1 MKVTKKTHLQLRFQN
16 IIFILLFLIF
26 MAMLAWLGQRYNVSI
41 DLTENNRNTLSPAS
55 VELLKKIDGP
65 ISITSFVG
73 KSEKIKKFIRRYQH
87 YKKDITLTFI
97 DPDIEPQL
105 ARENGV
111 RVKGE
116 LVLRYGDRRENLQ
129 VLTEQVMSNILQ
141 RLARSA
147 ERYIVFLEGHGERS
161 PRGRANYD
169 VSDWATQLQ
178 ARGLNTQTINLGVT
192 QKIPSNAA
200 VLVIA
205 APQVDLLPGEMSI
218 ISRYLAK
225 GGNLL
230 WLSDP
235 GELHGLGVLAE
246 QLGIEF
252 LPGMIVDPTTQ
263 RLGLDD
269 PRITVIAEYG
279 TQAVTNNFANLT
291 LFPQASAIDLVE
303 GSEWQAEPFLIT
315 AADSWSETGPLQ
327 GELALDAGEDVPG
340 PLTLGVSL
348 TRSQSTDTPQ
358 EQRIIVIGDGDFLS
372 NQYLGNAGNQ
382 DLGLNLINWLS
393 RDDVFLDIPVK
404 TATDLSLDLSP
415 ATAGFIGLVF
425 ILLPIA
431 LLIIGFLIWR
441 RRRRA

>member
-303 GSEWQAEPFLIT
+303 GSEWQAEPFLVT

>member
-1 MKVTKKTHLQLRFQN
+1 MKVTQKTHLQLRIQN
-16 IIFILLFLIF
+16 IIFIVLFLVVV
-26 MAMLAWLGQRYNVSI
+26 AMLAWLGQRYNFSLDV
-41 DLTENNRNTLSPAS
+41 TENNRNTLAPAS
-55 VELLKKIDGP
+55 IELLKKIDGP
-65 ISITSFVG
+65 ISITSFVAE
-73 KSEKIKKFIRRYQH
+73 SDRIKKFIKRYQR
-87 YKKDITLTFI
+87 YKKDISLTFI

-105 ARENGV
+105 ARENGI

-129 VLTEQVMSNILQ
+129 VLTEQVMSNVLQ
-141 RLARSA
+141 RLGRSA
-147 ERYIVFLEGHGERS
+147 DRYIVFLEGHGERS
-161 PRGRANYD
+161 PRGQANHD
-169 VSDWATQLQ
+169 LSDWADQLQ

-192 QKIPSNAA
+192 QKIPENVAA
-200 VLVIA
+200 LVIA
-205 APQVDLLPGEMSI
+205 GPQVNLLPGEMSI
-218 ISRYLAK
+218 IGNYLTA

-230 WLSDP
+230 WLSEP

-279 TQAVTNNFANLT
+279 TQAVTNNFSNLT
-291 LFPQASAIDLVE
+291 LFPQASAIEIVE
-303 GSEWQAEPFLIT
+303 GSEWQADPFLVT
-315 AADSWSETGPLQ
+315 AANSWSETGPLK
-327 GELALDAGEDVPG
+327 GELALDPGEDIPG
-340 PLTLGVSL
+340 PLNLGVVL
-348 TRSQSTDTPQ
+348 TRAQPTDSQQ
-358 EQRIIVIGDGDFLS
+358 EQRVIVIGDGDFLS

-404 TATDLSLDLSP
+404 TATDLSLEFSP
-415 ATAGFIGLVF
+415 TTAGLIGLIFV
-425 ILLPIA
+425 LLPLV
-431 LLIIGFLIWR
+431 LLVIGFIIWR

>member
-1 MKVTKKTHLQLRFQN
+1 MKVTKKTHLQLRLQN
-16 IIFILLFLIF
+16 ILFTLLFLVF
-26 MAMLAWLGQRYNVSI
+26 VAMLAWLGQRYNVSA
-41 DLTENNRNTLSPAS
+41 DLTENSRNTLSPAS
-55 VELLKKIDGP
+55 IELLKKIDKP
-65 ISITSFVG
+65 ISITSFV
-73 KSEKIKKFIRRYQH
+73 SASDKIEKFIARYQR
-87 YKKDITLTFI
+87 YKKDISLTFV

-116 LVLRYGDRRENLQ
+116 LVLRLGERRENLQ
-129 VLTEQVMSNILQ
+129 VLTEQVMSNVLQ
-141 RLARSA
+141 RLARST

-161 PRGRANYD
+161 PRGRANHD
-169 VSDWATQLQ
+169 LSDWAAQLQ

-200 VLVIA
+200 ALIIA
-205 APQVDLLPGEMSI
+205 GPQVNLLPGEMSI
-218 ISRYLAK
+218 ISRYLAD

-252 LPGMIVDPTTQ
+252 YPGMIVDPTTQ

-315 AADSWSETGPLQ
+315 AADSWSETSELQ
-327 GELALDAGEDVPG
+327 GELVLDAGEDIPG
-340 PLTLGVSL
+340 PLNLGVIL
-348 TRSQSTDTPQ
+348 TRNQATDTPQ

-393 RDDVFLDIPVK
+393 RDDAFLDIPVK
-404 TATDLSLDLSP
+404 TASDLSLELSP
-415 ATAGFIGLVF
+415 TTAGFIGLIF
-425 ILLPIA
+425 ILLPIV
-431 LLIIGFLIWR
+431 LLISGFLIWQ

>member
-1 MKVTKKTHLQLRFQN
+1 MKVTKKTHLQLRIQN
-16 IIFILLFLIF
+16 IIFTFLFLVF
-26 MAMLAWLGQRYNVSI
+26 MAMLAWLGERYGFSL

-55 VELLKKIDGP
+55 IELLKKIDGP
-65 ISITSFVG
+65 ISITSFV
-73 KSEKIKKFIRRYQH
+73 KKNEQIEKFIRRYQR
-87 YKKDITLTFI
+87 YKEDISLSFV

-116 LVLRYGDRRENLQ
+116 LVLRFGERRENLQ
-129 VLTEQVMSNILQ
+129 TLTEQAMSNVLQ

-161 PRGRANYD
+161 PRGRANHD
-169 VSDWATQLQ
+169 VADWAAQLQ
-178 ARGLNTQTINLGVT
+178 ARGLNTQTINLGVN
-192 QKIPSNAA
+192 QKIPGNAA
-200 VLVIA
+200 ALVIA
-205 APQVDLLPGEMSI
+205 GPQVDLLPGEMSI
-218 ISRYLAK
+218 ISRYLAD

-230 WLSDP
+230 WLADP
-235 GELHGLGVLAE
+235 GELYGLGALAE

-279 TQAVTNNFANLT
+279 GQAVTNNFANLT

-303 GSEWQAEPFLIT
+303 GSEWQAEAFLIT

-327 GELALDAGEDVPG
+327 GELALDPGEDIPG
-340 PLTLGVSL
+340 PLNLGVIL
-348 TRSQSTDTPQ
+348 TRNQSNDTPQ
-358 EQRIIVIGDGDFLS
+358 QQRIIVIGDGDFLS

-393 RDDVFLDIPVK
+393 RDDAFLDIPAK
-404 TATDLSLDLSP
+404 TATDLSLELSP
-415 ATAGFIGLVF
+415 STAGIIGLIF
-425 ILLPIA
+425 ILLPIV
-431 LLIIGFLIWR
+431 LLIGGFLIWR

>member
-1 MKVTKKTHLQLRFQN
+1 MKVTKKTHLQLRLQS
-16 IIFILLFLIF
+16 IIFTLLFLVF
-26 MAMLAWLGQRYNVSI
+26 MAMLAWLGVRYNTSF
-41 DLTENNRNTLSPAS
+41 DLTANNRNTLSFAS
-55 VELLKKIDGP
+55 IELLNKIDGP
-65 ISITSFVG
+65 ISITSFV
-73 KSEKIKKFIRRYQH
+73 KKNEQIEKFIRRYQIH
-87 YKKDITLTFI
+87 KEDISLTFV

-116 LVLRYGDRRENLQ
+116 LVLRFGDRRENLQ
-129 VLTEQVMSNILQ
+129 TLTEQAMSTVLQ
-141 RLARSA
+141 RLARNA

-161 PRGRANYD
+161 PRGRANHD

-178 ARGLNTQTINLGVT
+178 ARGLNTQTINLGVN

-200 VLVIA
+200 ALVIA
-205 APQVDLLPGEMSI
+205 GPQVDLLPGEMSI
-218 ISRYLAK
+218 ISRYLAD

-230 WLSDP
+230 WLADP
-235 GELHGLGVLAE
+235 GEQRGLGVLAE

-279 TQAVTNNFANLT
+279 NQAVTDNFENLT

-303 GSEWQAEPFLIT
+303 GSEWQADAFLIT
-315 AADSWSETGPLQ
+315 APDSWSETGLLQ
-327 GELALDAGEDVPG
+327 GELVLNPGEDIPG
-340 PLTLGVSL
+340 PLNLGVIL
-348 TRSQSTDTPQ
+348 TREQSSDTPQ
-358 EQRIIVIGDGDFLS
+358 QQRVIVIGDGDFIS

-382 DLGLNLINWLS
+382 DLGMNLINWLS
-393 RDDVFLDIPVK
+393 RDDAFLDIPVK
-404 TATDLSLDLSP
+404 TASDLSLEISP
-415 ATAGFIGLVF
+415 SSAGAIGLFFV
-425 ILLPIA
+425 LLPIV
-431 LLIIGFLIWR
+431 LLITGLLIWR

>member
-1 MKVTKKTHLQLRFQN
+1 MKVTKKTHLQLRIQN
-16 IIFILLFLIF
+16 VIFTLLFLVF
-26 MAMLAWLGQRYNVSI
+26 MAMLAWLGQRYNFSI
-41 DLTENNRNTLSPAS
+41 DVTENNRNTLAPAS
-55 VELLKKIDGP
+55 IELLKKIDGP
-65 ISITSFVG
+65 ISITSFV
-73 KSEKIKKFIRRYQH
+73 SESERIEKFIKRYQR
-87 YKKDITLTFI
+87 YKKDISLTFV

-105 ARENGV
+105 ARENGI

-129 VLTEQVMSNILQ
+129 VLTEQVMSNVLQ

-161 PRGRANYD
+161 PRGQANHD
-169 VSDWATQLQ
+169 LSDWATQLQ

-200 VLVIA
+200 ALVIA
-205 APQVDLLPGEMSI
+205 GPQVDLLPGEMSI
-218 ISRYLAK
+218 ISRYLAD

-235 GELHGLGVLAE
+235 GKLHGLGVLAE

-279 TQAVTNNFANLT
+279 AQAVTNNFSNLT

-303 GSEWQAEPFLIT
+303 GSEWQADAFLIT
-315 AADSWSETGPLQ
+315 AANSWSETGPMK
-327 GELALDAGEDVPG
+327 GELGLDAGEDIPG
-340 PLTLGVSL
+340 PLNLGVIL
-348 TRSQSTDTPQ
+348 TRTQSADSQQ
-358 EQRIIVIGDGDFLS
+358 EQRVIVIGDGDFLS

-382 DLGLNLINWLS
+382 DLGLNLVNWLS
-393 RDDVFLDIPVK
+393 RDDAFLDIPVK
-404 TATDLSLDLSP
+404 TATDLSLELSP

-425 ILLPIA
+425 ILLPII
-431 LLIIGFLIWR
+431 LLITGFIIWR
-441 RRRRA
+441 RRRRT

>member
-1 MKVTKKTHLQLRFQN
+1 MKVTKKTHLQFRFQN

-41 DLTENNRNTLSPAS
+41 DVTENNRNTLSPAS
-55 VELLKKIDGP
+55 IELLKKIDGP

-73 KSEKIKKFIRRYQH
+73 ESEKIEKFIHRYQR
-87 YKKDITLTFI
+87 YKKDISLTFV

-205 APQVDLLPGEMSI
+205 GPQVDLLPGEMSI
-218 ISRYLAK
+218 ISRYLAD

-315 AADSWSETGPLQ
+315 AADSWSETGELQ
-327 GELALDAGEDVPG
+327 GELALDAGEDVAG
-340 PLTLGVSL
+340 PLNLGVSL
-348 TRSQSTDTPQ
+348 TRSQSSDTAQ

-431 LLIIGFLIWR
+431 LLIIGFLIWQ